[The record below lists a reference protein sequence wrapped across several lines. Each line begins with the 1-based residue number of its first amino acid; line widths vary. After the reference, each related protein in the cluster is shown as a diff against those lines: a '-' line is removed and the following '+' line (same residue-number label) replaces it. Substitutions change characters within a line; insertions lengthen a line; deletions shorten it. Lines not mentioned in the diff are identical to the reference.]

1 MSRKNTNQQEQKQT
15 PKKTQQ
21 QKPKQ
26 TKGTRTATKQQGTQL
41 NNRKKDY
48 DKIIKEINTVYEKVR
63 DYSYSDPYP
72 ESMYLNEFDFN
83 IMKTFRKATGLDRY
97 AAREICESLF
107 KNLVSDTYDSDFDED
122 EDEDEGDTI
131 YYFYDVLKYNKKLL
145 NKLLENANDTILKN
159 DLKNYIKKLTKN
171 IKEENHSFDSERYER
186 YLHYIQSSGE
196 RYVHYINQSSGELNT
211 I

>member
-1 MSRKNTNQQEQKQT
+1 MDNS
-15 PKKTQQ
+15 
-21 QKPKQ
+21 
-26 TKGTRTATKQQGTQL
+26 
-41 NNRKKDY
+41 
-48 DKIIKEINTVYEKVR
+48 KIIIIFLIYEKVR

-122 EDEDEGDTI
+122 EGDTI
-131 YYFYDVLKYNKKLL
+131 YYSYDVLKYNKKVL
-145 NKLLENANDTILKN
+145 NKLIENANDTILKN